1 MIFEKSASRAGVA
14 VGCWSP
20 DSRWIAFKPGDWV
33 PGLRFAIR
41 WSRGKKKTCAGT
53 WMSGCDLRSLSQEAL
68 IFVAHEL
75 GRKQHRGCQ
84 VDGSRQLVGEQEVG
98 PSKE

>member
-1 MIFEKSASRAGVA
+1 MS
-14 VGCWSP
+14 
-20 DSRWIAFKPGDWV
+20 
-33 PGLRFAIR
+33 GLRFGI
-41 WSRGKKKTCAGT
+41 
-53 WMSGCDLRSLSQEAL
+53 LSQEAL

-98 PSKE
+98 LSSDRPRQSAEACEANQKVDSNGGAQELRENRKSQAWHHYP